1 MPYRYR
7 EGFWTASM
15 AGRVCAA
22 LLAAIARCVVCQ
34 TRLPL
39 HKQMHRNASRMTVA
53 RHEGAA
59 GDVRLDYARNKAH
72 SVLQPQ
78 TQCRGCCC
86 EMKTARG
93 ETNFVVNGAGC

>member
-1 MPYRYR
+1 MPAALRLYRSSWGSSRLAFPPSRFGISLPIDIRASRSDPWMPYRYR

-39 HKQMHRNASRMTVA
+39 HKQMHRNASCMTVGQA
-53 RHEGAA
+53 R
-59 GDVRLDYARNKAH
+59 
-72 SVLQPQ
+72 
-78 TQCRGCCC
+78 RGCW
-86 EMKTARG
+86 
-93 ETNFVVNGAGC
+93 